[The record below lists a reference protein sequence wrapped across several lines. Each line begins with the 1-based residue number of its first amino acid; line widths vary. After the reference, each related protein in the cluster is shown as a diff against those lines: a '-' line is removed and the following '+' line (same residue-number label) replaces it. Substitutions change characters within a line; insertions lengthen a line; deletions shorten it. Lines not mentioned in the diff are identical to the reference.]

1 MNNSLRC
8 VIDAS
13 VGIKQF
19 IPDLLSDK
27 VKQLFSYLNQP
38 NTEFFV
44 PDLFY
49 IESTNILW
57 KYVRAG
63 LYSVTDVPKD
73 LADLKSLSLQVV
85 ATAELMESAFEIAHN
100 HQISAYNGAYVA
112 LSNKVK
118 APLLTLDKKLINALS
133 NTSYDIHSFT
143 EFTLPF

>member
-100 HQISAYNGAYVA
+100 HQISAYDGAYVA